1 MKLNLKMLAVSAALL
16 GLLAAGAALPASA
29 AGPLNAAAAL
39 SLPWSAVAV
48 ESVETGTYASTMTVG
63 TQQQLSPVILPAK
76 AARKATVTFM
86 SNDSTIVNV
95 TSEGV
100 AQAVGVGTAQVIA
113 SADGVSCVYTI
124 TTELDE
130 SMIVKEMDITLAS
143 GTIAVGETTSLSLG
157 VLPSSASNYAN
168 VSLSSSDP
176 AVATVNNFGKVTG
189 VAPGTATITATCG
202 DVSASATVKVV
213 NSGADRQSIDLN
225 TSYVVLKPGASRT
238 ITGKVTPSSA
248 SQSLTFKSNDTKVA
262 TVSAKGVITAVGTG
276 ATSIVVSNGT
286 ASASVTVIVN
296 RNASSSGNGGGSTD
310 DSNGEVITDPVVEA
324 IEADGTDEVT
334 FAQRELP
341 TITGEML
348 NALRLNGKTLVVEAD
363 NYTIR
368 IAGRDVKNTSAQV
381 STALSFAPSEYG
393 VTFTLNGGEALP
405 GVVQV
410 EMTGDNAVYT
420 RVYLHNA
427 LKGKWQFL
435 NSYKDHVLEADTAG
449 EYLLTTQNLRFAH
462 VDMTFFIAGL
472 VVIVGNCLGKVPE
485 AVPKVPLLIDVE
497 RQQKRL
503 RVPFTAEIKEM
514 TLDLRKETDL
524 ERSLFFHR
532 LALLDIDWAKPETAG
547 GKGTFKEK
555 WSLYHR
561 PEQIVCI
568 IERAVWGNTV
578 EEAVQK
584 YVSDRMTGITRIPEL
599 TGLLDRVIPANLPEL
614 VEAMTIRLDRLSAAS
629 TDIVEMMEAVPD
641 LVNIVRYGD
650 VRNLDFSKVG
660 NMLRAMVARI
670 LAGGLLVC
678 INIDEEAAGELLEHL
693 SATNYAVSTLDDE
706 ELNGM
711 WYGFV
716 QQIRNSSGA
725 HPLLSGYAARILY
738 DKGRISR
745 EEMRDTLSF
754 YSSVGNAPSDI
765 AYWFEGF
772 LRASGSV
779 LLLDD
784 NLWQLVN
791 GWLCGLSDAN
801 FIELLPVIRRT
812 FSNFTTAERRKLG
825 EKAKGFELNGTDTG
839 IASGEH
845 SCNDGDASK
854 VIPLLGRLLGIG

>member
-1 MKLNLKMLAVSAALL
+1 MTDIHLLGIRHHGPGSCRNILQELERIRPDLILLEGPAEAEALMPFVSYGQMKPPVALLGYQPDVPQNAVFYPFADFSPEWQALRYALRENVTLRFFDLPLAHSLAFEAERKDGSEPAEADDEAIKQPGDPFDLLAEAAGYPDGESWWNMNIEQRRDGSGIFEAVKEAVTALREALPEHTSRRDLVREAWMRRMIRAAQKEPFERIAVICGAWHVPALENMPKVKDDNELLKGLPKVKAECTWIPWTYDRLTFRSGYGAGIDSPGWYHYLWHHPEDDGTWWVSRIAALL
-16 GLLAAGAALPASA
+16 RKKDMDISVAHVIETVRLAQTTAALR
-29 AGPLNAAAAL
+29 G
-39 SLPWSAVAV
+39 
-48 ESVETGTYASTMTVG
+48 
-63 TQQQLSPVILPAK
+63 LPAPTLEEYNE
-76 AARKATVTFM
+76 AVTTVMGFGDDM
-86 SNDSTIVNV
+86 LLQLVR
-95 TSEGV
+95 
-100 AQAVGVGTAQVIA
+100 
-113 SADGVSCVYTI
+113 
-124 TTELDE
+124 E
-130 SMIVKEMDITLAS
+130 SL
-143 GTIAVGETTSLSLG
+143 
-157 VLPSSASNYAN
+157 
-168 VSLSSSDP
+168 
-176 AVATVNNFGKVTG
+176 
-189 VAPGTATITATCG
+189 
-202 DVSASATVKVV
+202 
-213 NSGADRQSIDLN
+213 
-225 TSYVVLKPGASRT
+225 
-238 ITGKVTPSSA
+238 
-248 SQSLTFKSNDTKVA
+248 
-262 TVSAKGVITAVGTG
+262 
-276 ATSIVVSNGT
+276 
-286 ASASVTVIVN
+286 
-296 RNASSSGNGGGSTD
+296 
-310 DSNGEVITDPVVEA
+310 
-324 IEADGTDEVT
+324 
-334 FAQRELP
+334 
-341 TITGEML
+341 
-348 NALRLNGKTLVVEAD
+348 
-363 NYTIR
+363 
-368 IAGRDVKNTSAQV
+368 
-381 STALSFAPSEYG
+381 
-393 VTFTLNGGEALP
+393 
-405 GVVQV
+405 
-410 EMTGDNAVYT
+410 
-420 RVYLHNA
+420 
-427 LKGKWQFL
+427 
-435 NSYKDHVLEADTAG
+435 
-449 EYLLTTQNLRFAH
+449 
-462 VDMTFFIAGL
+462 
-472 VVIVGNCLGKVPE
+472 IVGNCLGKVPE

-532 LALLDIDWAKPETAG
+532 LALLDIDWAKLETAG